1 MNIPDYLKNP
11 VWTKLASHSSDPDLK
26 DFVLTGSADMQELP
40 SSPVS
45 LVVTD
50 PSVNIQK
57 ILDFGCG
64 IGRNFKH
71 YKKFHE
77 EVHGYDLPAMVDRC
91 RAMNSEN
98 INLLTSD
105 WNEILSNT
113 YDMVAAQFVFQHFL
127 NPLHLTSLLGDIS
140 EITRY
145 LYVSGRCYMDS
156 PLRDRVFDIIL
167 SSSHFELIDSQP
179 SIEKLRDFRYPSEE
193 HGVALFESK
202 VFKGMSTSQASYSY
216 GEEFKSSSV
225 DVEELKLRSLKTDNE
240 EVDVILLADGN
251 YRLTE
256 DCILSILKHVKY
268 PKYRM
273 TLYDTGSTQKV
284 VQQYQNLERD
294 TPLLTYR
301 SVSPFHFSSNY
312 NYAIA
317 NSECSYVLILNNDT
331 VALNDFVSEMMKYA
345 INNKVGA
352 VGSQLFYPNNTIQH
366 GGQSICNTST
376 GKLLPHVGHYLHFSP
391 ATYQPNR
398 FVDGVTCA
406 CALIN
411 KEIYKEVGGLSV
423 EYKDIF
429 QDTDLMLK
437 LRDKG
442 YEIYLSNDAKM
453 IHYDGATRNPSN
465 DPPTKVMM
473 DDMDTFQDMWA
484 NRAMVKES
492 KRGIINANSNPTFS
506 FVTLISGDGTE
517 YNEFLDSI
525 QTDVEYEVIG
535 IKNYDNFFDCP
546 TGLNIGAELAVGK
559 YIVFC
564 HQDILLCPQWCEK
577 VINHITAIEETDENW
592 GVLGIAGVA
601 WVDAT
606 KEEASRNYLAETR
619 DGSINN
625 TDEAIWSKSDAAS
638 ASEVVFN
645 NVATL
650 DELLMICKNQYT
662 TNTSEAYF
670 DPELYG
676 FHFYGADLCLSQRY
690 RLDANSY
697 VINCPV
703 WHKSIDGTKNLQTQE
718 QWRDYMDCRQR
729 FIDKWQARGISQIVT
744 TTFSKNLDGVFSVS
758 PALRDK

>member
-1 MNIPDYLKNP
+1 MSIPDYLKNP
-11 VWTKLASHSSDPDLK
+11 VWTKLALDSSDPDLK
-26 DFVLTGSADMQELP
+26 DLVLTGSADMKELP

-50 PSVNIQK
+50 PSINIK
-57 ILDFGCG
+57 KVLDFGCG

-71 YKKFHE
+71 YKKFYE
-77 EVHGYDLPAMVDRC
+77 EVHGYDLPSMVDRC
-91 RAMNSEN
+91 KVINNEK

-127 NPLHLTSLLGDIS
+127 DPLHLTSLLGDIS
-140 EITRY
+140 HITRY

-156 PLRDRVFDIIL
+156 QLHDKVFDIIL
-167 SSSHFELIDSQP
+167 SSNHFKLIDSRP

-202 VFKGMSTSQASYSY
+202 YFKGVSTSQASHSCV
-216 GEEFKSSSV
+216 EEFKSSGV
-225 DVEELKLRSLKTDNE
+225 NVEEFKRRSLKTDNE

-251 YRLTE
+251 YHLTK
-256 DCILSILKHVKY
+256 DCISSILEHVKY
-268 PKYRM
+268 PKYRI

-284 VQQYQNLERD
+284 VQQYQDLERD

-312 NYAIA
+312 NHAIA

-331 VALNDFVSEMMKYA
+331 VALNDFVGEMMKYA

-352 VGSQLFYPNNTIQH
+352 VGCQLFYPNNTIQH
-366 GGQSICNTST
+366 GGQSLFSQDT
-376 GKLLPHVGHYLHFSP
+376 GKLLPVASHYLLYSP
-391 ATYQPNR
+391 VTYQSNR

-406 CALIN
+406 CTLIN

-465 DPPTKVMM
+465 APPTKAMM
-473 DDMDTFQDMWA
+473 DDMDTFQGEWSGKV
-484 NRAMVKES
+484 MVKTS
-492 KRGIINANSNPTFS
+492 KRGIINVSSNPIFS
-506 FVTLISGDGTE
+506 FVTLISGDGTD

-546 TGLNIGAELAVGK
+546 TGLNVGAELAVGK

-577 VINHITAIEETDENW
+577 VINHITALEETDKNW

-601 WVDAT
+601 SVDPTTDDA
-606 KEEASRNYLAETR
+606 ERNYLAKTK
-619 DGSINN
+619 DGLINN
-625 TDEAIWSKSDAAS
+625 SDATS
-638 ASEVVFN
+638 ASETLFDHVF
-645 NVATL
+645 TI

-662 TNTSEAYF
+662 TNTSGAYF
-670 DPELYG
+670 DPDLYG
-676 FHFYGADLCLSQRY
+676 FHFYGADICLNQRY
-690 RLDANSY
+690 RFGAESY

-703 WHKSIDGTKNLQTQE
+703 FHKSIDGTKNLQTHE
-718 QWRDYMDCRQR
+718 QWRDFLDCRQR
-729 FIDKWQARGISQIVT
+729 LADKWKARGISRIHAT
-744 TTFSKNLDGVFSVS
+744 TCFMNMDGNIWTPPSM
-758 PALRDK
+758 RDK